1 MKKTYYV
8 WQMKQEC
15 FEKLTLRAYGM
26 NQESSEAKE
35 SSCVDLSDYDLTC
48 VVVREGDI
56 LENLEQLYL
65 LGYMISDKMPLR
77 VENYVFY
84 SIDELIAEVQYLSK
98 KNKTELVRLGKL
110 LVPGD
115 GTLSKS
121 FMGWL
126 LAHNKQDEIE
136 KWEKSLS

>member
-56 LENLEQLYL
+56 LENLEQLYREL
-65 LGYMISDKMPLR
+65 NEETRLTRHFTHSLSIGDMIEVRGNYYR
-77 VENYVFY
+77 VAMMGFE
-84 SIDELIAEVQYLSK
+84 EVQVAST
-98 KNKTELVRLGKL
+98 NRGR
-110 LVPGD
+110 
-115 GTLSKS
+115 
-121 FMGWL
+121 
-126 LAHNKQDEIE
+126 I
-136 KWEKSLS
+136 